1 MAQHP
6 DHNPPNDEAVQRI
19 VQSVR
24 LARQPIVDA
33 DLNTIGYELLYRAAD
48 ADQVARVGNSN
59 QATASTVLNALSEIG
74 LDSLVGGKQAFIN
87 VPGKMLFSGVLEGLV
102 APSVVLEVLET
113 IECDG
118 RTAEAVKRLR
128 KAGYRVALDDFP
140 PESIDRPCAAECHY
154 VKFDLVEVG
163 VERVIAAL
171 PAARKAGLKVIAEK
185 VEEWDDYDRL
195 REAGVDYFQGH
206 FVSRPEMVVRP
217 TVRASKANLMGL
229 LILLQDDDVVLAE
242 IVERINTDLAL
253 SYRLLRL
260 VNSAAIGLRR
270 QVDSVEEAV
279 RLLGLK
285 AVRSLV
291 YLSALTGVD
300 GKPPALIHN
309 TMIRARFAELLA
321 AQSQVA
327 NPPTAFLVGLFS
339 NLDAFY
345 NQPLAQL
352 IEELPLTDDIAK
364 ALLEGQGSLGEL
376 LEYIR
381 FYEKGQWLEA
391 DGETVVSSL
400 NEVAP
405 NCYLDAV
412 RWDEALRES
421 LGAP

>member
-1 MAQHP
+1 MTPSSDDRSAGERL
-6 DHNPPNDEAVQRI
+6 DRV

-24 LARQPIVDA
+24 LARQPIVDV

-48 ADQVARVGNSN
+48 ADHVARIGNSN

-74 LDSLVGGKQAFIN
+74 LESLVGGKLAFIN
-87 VPGKMLFSGVLEGLV
+87 VPSKLLFSEVLEGIG
-102 APSVVLEVLET
+102 ARGVVLEILET
-113 IECDG
+113 VECDE
-118 RTAEAVKRLR
+118 RTGEAMDRLK
-128 KAGYRVALDDFP
+128 KAGYRIALDDFP
-140 PESIDRPCAAECHY
+140 PEWIDKACVGHSHY
-154 VKFDLVEVG
+154 VKFDVIQAG
-163 VERVIAAL
+163 IDRVTEAVAV
-171 PAARKAGLKVIAEK
+171 AHRAGLKVIAEK

-195 REAGVDYFQGH
+195 RAAGVDYFQGH

-229 LILLQDDDVVLAE
+229 LILLQDDDASMGE
-242 IVERINTDLAL
+242 IVERLNTDLAL

-270 QVDSVEEAV
+270 RVESVDDAV
-279 RLLGLK
+279 RMLGLN

-321 AQSQVA
+321 RSSRTV

-345 NQPLAQL
+345 NQPMRQL
-352 IEELPLTDDIAK
+352 IEELPLSEEITA
-364 ALLEGQGSLGEL
+364 ALLEGRGALGEL
-376 LEYIR
+376 LEYVR
-381 FYEKGQWLEA
+381 FYEKGQWLEG
-391 DGETVVSSL
+391 DGDEGVESL
-400 NEVAP
+400 NAVAP
-405 NCYLDAV
+405 TCYLDAV
-412 RWDEALRES
+412 RWDEELRAAL
-421 LGAP
+421 GTA

>member
-1 MAQHP
+1 MEQQAEQ
-6 DHNPPNDEAVQRI
+6 NPGRDEAAERI

-33 DLNTIGYELLYRAAD
+33 DLKTIGYELLYRAAD
-48 ADQVARVGNSN
+48 SDQVARIGNSN

-74 LDSLVGGKQAFIN
+74 LDHLVGGKLAFIN
-87 VPGKMLFSGVLEGLV
+87 VPGKLLFSDVLEGIS
-102 APSVVLEVLET
+102 AHSVVLEVLET
-113 IECDG
+113 VDCDE
-118 RTAEAVKRLR
+118 RCADAIRRMK
-128 KAGYRVALDDFP
+128 KAGYRIALDDFP
-140 PESIDRPCAAECHY
+140 PAWIDKPCVAESQY
-154 VKFDLVEVG
+154 VKFDVFAVG
-163 VERVIAAL
+163 VEATAAAV
-171 PAARKAGLKVIAEK
+171 PAARRAGLKVIAEK
-185 VEEWDDYDRL
+185 VEDWDAYDRL
-195 REAGVDYFQGH
+195 RGAGVDYFQGH

-229 LILLQDDDVVLAE
+229 IVLLQDEEASLAE

-260 VNSAAIGLRR
+260 VNSSAIGLRR
-270 QVDSVEEAV
+270 RVDSVEEAV
-279 RLLGLK
+279 RLLGLN

-309 TMIRARFAELLA
+309 TMVRARFAELLA
-321 AQSQVA
+321 AQSRMA

-352 IEELPLTDDIAK
+352 VEELPLTEDVAR
-364 ALLEGQGSLGEL
+364 ALLEGEGSLGEL
-376 LEYIR
+376 LEYVR
-381 FYEKGQWLEA
+381 FYEKGQWLEG
-391 DGETVVSSL
+391 DIETAVTAL

-405 NCYLDAV
+405 NCYLDAL

-421 LGAP
+421 LGGL

>member
-1 MAQHP
+1 MRKVEQSK
-6 DHNPPNDEAVQRI
+6 DPNESAERI

-33 DLNTIGYELLYRAAD
+33 DLKTVGYELLYRAAD
-48 ADQVARVGNSN
+48 ADQVARIGNSN

-74 LDSLVGGKQAFIN
+74 LESLVGGKQAFIN
-87 VPGKMLFSGVLEGLV
+87 VPAKLLFSGVLEDIG
-102 APSVVLEVLET
+102 ARSVVLEVLET
-113 IECDG
+113 VECDEETG
-118 RTAEAVKRLR
+118 AAMQRIK
-128 KAGYRVALDDFP
+128 KAGYRLALDDFP
-140 PESIDRPCAAECHY
+140 PEWIDKPCVSHSHY
-154 VKFDLVEVG
+154 VKFDVFASG
-163 VERVIAAL
+163 VEATVDAV
-171 PAARKAGLKVIAEK
+171 PAAHRAGLKVIAEK
-185 VEEWDDYDRL
+185 VEDWESYDRL
-195 REAGVDYFQGH
+195 RDAGVDYFQGH
-206 FVSRPEMVVRP
+206 FVSRPETVVRP

-229 LILLQDDDVVLAE
+229 LILLQDDKASVGE

-260 VNSAAIGLRR
+260 VNSAAVGLRR
-270 QVDSVEEAV
+270 KVESVEEAV

-321 AQSQVA
+321 TQSRLA

-352 IEELPLTDDIAK
+352 IRELPLTEDISA
-364 ALLEGQGSLGEL
+364 ALLEGRGPLGEL

-381 FYEKGQWLEA
+381 FYEKGQWLES
-391 DGETVVSSL
+391 DGEIASL

-421 LGAP
+421 LGGP